1 LDPQNTQILRSIRE
15 LYGKAVSATRITAT
29 QQIDVRAGFGLTREA
44 PDHLFGLGYSF
55 RFDHLL

>member
-1 LDPQNTQILRSIRE
+1 